1 MREDTHD
8 KHLYP
13 ISVLFA
19 LAVAD
24 QAFEGIRTAED
35 FARIRFKQ
43 NKPTTVLRIREDMK
57 NVPIL
62 RQLDRSRVILDTKIL
77 PARKFAYMMIDLS
90 YCARYTRKFSPY
102 AICRRHSNTIDRK

>member
-1 MREDTHD
+1 MREDTYD

-24 QAFEGIRTAED
+24 QAFEGIRTTED

-43 NKPTTVLRIREDMK
+43 NKPTTVLRVREDMK

-62 RQLDRSRVILDTKIL
+62 RQLDRSRVISDTKIL
-77 PARKFAYMMIDLS
+77 PAGKFAYMMIDLG
-90 YCARYTRKFSPY
+90 YRAGYTGKFSLY
-102 AICRRHSNTIDRK
+102 AVRRGHGNTIDRK

>member
-13 ISVLFA
+13 VSVLFA
-19 LAVAD
+19 LAIAD

-35 FARIRFKQ
+35 FTRIRFKQ
-43 NKPTTVLRIREDMK
+43 NKPTTVLRVREGIK

-62 RQLDRSRVILDTKIL
+62 RQLDRSRVVLSTKIL
-77 PARKFAYMMIDLS
+77 PARKFANIMIDLG
-90 YCARYTRKFSPY
+90 YCVGYTRKFSPY
-102 AICRRHSNTIDRK
+102 AVRRGHGNTIDRK